1 MLFRQFNFTPQAKH
15 PIRTKMA
22 SLSSL
27 FSSKDDTRF
36 KEALDLYENKHYK
49 RAIKILD
56 GIIQHNP
63 KHYESVSLKG
73 LALSNSDLPEKYDA
87 SKYIEKACKEGG
99 TDSVVCHIAGL
110 YYRGLKDY
118 KQASKW
124 YNAAMENKSPNKGI
138 LRDLSSCLTQTRDY
152 KHLLVSRLGYLESQ
166 PAYRAN
172 WTSAA
177 IAHCL
182 NGQYDRAE
190 DVLTR
195 IEDLVAGHLSE
206 DDLFEQSE
214 CLLLKNRAIYKQGDV
229 SRALEQ
235 LEKIAKSGEVGD
247 GAKLLEYKAQY
258 LEELQRPKE
267 ASLVYRRLLQRNPDN
282 VKYYHDLE
290 RCLGTDKMSANVR
303 LALYEKLCEFYPRA
317 DPPKFIPLTFLK
329 GEQFAKKVEEYILS
343 QLRRG
348 APATFA
354 NVKPLY
360 RRKSNQKVIYEIAKK
375 FYDEEK
381 SKLSSS
387 ETANEENGNPLRFC
401 WAGYFLAQ
409 HFYRVRDY
417 DSALGFIDEA
427 ISRTPTLVELYI
439 VKARIFKRMNRLTE
453 ACETMNEARK
463 LDLQDRFVNTKAAK
477 YYLRANRV
485 KDAID
490 TASLFTRNEKAPN
503 GVQDLHLMQCYWF
516 LIESAE
522 AYGRLSREALREWR
536 KVSVGWDNKK
546 KSQEIDHES
555 VMTREHLRKKTLHL
569 VGLTIKRYRAI
580 VKVFEEYEDD
590 QFDFHHYSMR
600 KGTSRTY
607 LTMLDWEDRLYHQP
621 IFLRA
626 AKGLTNISLK
636 VLNNKPFFQVLLTNP
651 TFSLNRT
658 KKEKKAEEKQRE
670 ELVKYS
676 KSFPNDADVFA
687 EAILRELA
695 DAPLKNAKRNTA
707 GGFAQYADKG
717 TALTRLTDLA
727 KRVNDEN
734 SLDEQEIV
742 FRVNQYFN
750 KYVLCL
756 QAMNHAYTAD
766 SSAAVVGY
774 LYLNL
779 FKARTSKS
787 TPETICRILA
797 LGLKRNF
804 SELLAVEDSGDSEK
818 LAEALV
824 QNFFTKNNFASAE
837 NLVRCEKIEPTD
849 AFEKRILQIK
859 QSLDPYTLR
868 SLSYIED

>member
-1 MLFRQFNFTPQAKH
+1 
-15 PIRTKMA
+15 MA
-22 SLSSL
+22 SLSKL

-49 RAIKILD
+49 RAIRILD
-56 GIIQHNP
+56 EIIQHNP
-63 KHYESVSLKG
+63 KHYESISLKG
-73 LALSNSDLPEKYDA
+73 LALSNSDLPEKCDA
-87 SKYIEKACKEGG
+87 FKYIDRACKEGG

-110 YYRGLKDY
+110 YYRGLKEY

-124 YNAAMENKSPNKGI
+124 YSAAMENKSPNKGI
-138 LRDLSSCLTQTRDY
+138 LRDLSSCLTQIRDY

-190 DVLTR
+190 DILTR
-195 IEDLVAGHLSE
+195 IEDLVSGHLSE
-206 DDLFEQSE
+206 DDMFEQSE

-229 SRALEQ
+229 SRALEH
-235 LEKIAKSGEVGD
+235 LEKIAQSGEVGD

-258 LEELQRPKE
+258 LEELQRPE
-267 ASLVYRRLLQRNPDN
+267 DASVVYRLLLKRNPDN
-282 VKYYHDLE
+282 AQYYHDLE
-290 RCLGTDKMSANVR
+290 RCLGTEKMSANVR
-303 LALYEKLCEFYPRA
+303 LALYEKLCQFYPRA

-329 GEQFAKKVEEYILS
+329 SDQFVKKAEEYILS

-348 APATFA
+348 APATFV

-360 RRKSNQKVIYEIAKK
+360 RRRSNQKVIYDIVKK

-387 ETANEENGNPLRFC
+387 DADNAENGNPLRFC

-417 DSALGFIDEA
+417 STALKFIDEA
-427 ISRTPTLVELYI
+427 ISTTPTLVELYI
-439 VKARIFKRMNRLTE
+439 VKARIFKRMNRLCE
-453 ACETMNEARK
+453 ACDTMNEARK
-463 LDLQDRFVNTKAAK
+463 LDLQDRFINTKAAK
-477 YYLRANRV
+477 YYLRANKV
-485 KDAID
+485 KEAID

-522 AYGRLSREALREWR
+522 AYGRLAHESLREW
-536 KVSVGWDNKK
+536 KKLTSVSGDQNP
-546 KSQEIDHES
+546 ENADHEA
-555 VMTREHLRKKTLHL
+555 VMVREHLRKKTVHL
-569 VGLTIKRYRAI
+569 VGLAIKRYRAI

-600 KGTSRTY
+600 KGTARTY
-607 LTMLDWEDRLYHQP
+607 LTMLNWEDRLYHQP

-626 AKGLTNISLK
+626 AKGLANAALA

-670 ELVKYS
+670 ELVRYS
-676 KSFPNDADVFA
+676 KSFPNDTDVFA
-687 EAILRELA
+687 EVILRELA
-695 DAPLKNAKRNTA
+695 DVPIKNAKKSST

-717 TALTRLTDLA
+717 TALTRLADLA
-727 KRVNDEN
+727 KRANDEK
-734 SLDEQEIV
+734 SLDGQEIV
-742 FRVNQYFN
+742 FRVNRYFK

-756 QAMNHAYTAD
+756 QAMNHAYTAQP
-766 SSAAVVGY
+766 SAAVVGY
-774 LYLNL
+774 LYLDL
-779 FKARTSKS
+779 LKARADKS
-787 TPETICRILA
+787 TPDTICRILV

-804 SELLAVEDSGDSEK
+804 SGLLSIEGDDCEK
-818 LAEALV
+818 LAEGLV
-824 QNFFTKNNFASAE
+824 QTFFAGNDYSSVE
-837 NLVRCEKIEPTD
+837 NLVRCEKLQPTGT
-849 AFEKRILQIK
+849 FEKRIQEIK
-859 QSLDPYTLR
+859 QKLDPYSLR
-868 SLSYIED
+868 NLSYFED